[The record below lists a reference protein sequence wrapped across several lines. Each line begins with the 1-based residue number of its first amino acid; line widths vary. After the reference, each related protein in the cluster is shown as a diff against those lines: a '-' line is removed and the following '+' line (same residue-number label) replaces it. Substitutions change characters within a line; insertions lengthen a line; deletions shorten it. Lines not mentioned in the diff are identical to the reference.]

1 MFSTSVVRSVVAALL
16 FIGIYSFAANK
27 PFTGVL
33 TDDMCARKHTMMP
46 GKPDSDCVRACVKAG
61 SKHALLVGDK
71 LFELEGKS
79 AEADKL
85 AAQKVKV
92 IGDLVGDTLHAVTV
106 EPVK

>member
-1 MFSTSVVRSVVAALL
+1 MFSISVVRSVVAALL

-46 GKPDSDCVRACVKAG
+46 GKPDSDCVRSCVKAG

-71 LFELEGKS
+71 LFKLEGKS
-79 AEADKL
+79 TEVDKL

-92 IGDLVGDTLHAVTV
+92 TGNLVGDTLHAVTV
-106 EPVK
+106 EAVK

>member
-1 MFSTSVVRSVVAALL
+1 MLNTSSVRSVVAALL

-33 TDDMCARKHTMMP
+33 TDEMCARKHTMMP

-71 LFELEGKS
+71 LFKLEAKS
-79 AEADKL
+79 VEADKL
-85 AAQKVKV
+85 AAKKVKV
-92 IGDLVGDTLHAVTV
+92 TGDLVGDTLHAVTV

>member
-1 MFSTSVVRSVVAALL
+1 MLTTSVVRSFVAAFL

-61 SKHALLVGDK
+61 SKRAVLIGDKLYRLEGTVEQADKFAGQKVKIIGNLVGDNIR
-71 LFELEGKS
+71 
-79 AEADKL
+79 
-85 AAQKVKV
+85 V
-92 IGDLVGDTLHAVTV
+92 VTV
-106 EPVK
+106 EPVS